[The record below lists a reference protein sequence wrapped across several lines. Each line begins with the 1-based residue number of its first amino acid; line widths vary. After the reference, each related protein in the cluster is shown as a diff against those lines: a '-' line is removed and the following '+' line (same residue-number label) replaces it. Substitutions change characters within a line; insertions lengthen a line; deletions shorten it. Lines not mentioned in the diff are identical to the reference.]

1 MSREQ
6 MQANLTNQLNVLQAA
21 GINAVMFQV
30 RPEADALYRSSYE
43 PWSRWLTG
51 RQGQD
56 PGWDPLEWM
65 VRECHRRG
73 MELHAWINPFR
84 AKTKDTKELA
94 ANHPYWLKPDRF
106 FSYDGLIISTRGK
119 SKTNA
124 TSVMWRPTLCAVT
137 MSTVCTSTTIFIPI
151 LYPVCPFPTMPPSPP
166 TAMDSTTARIGVA
179 TT

>member
-1 MSREQ
+1 MKKILFLLLLLLTVVFRAPAANPLEGPKREMRGTWIQCVNGQFLGMSREQ

-106 FSYDGLIISTRGK
+106 FSYDGLIIFRPGSNRK
-119 SKTNA
+119 
-124 TSVMWRPTLCAVT
+124 PTLH
-137 MSTVCTSTTIFIPI
+137 
-151 LYPVCPFPTMPPSPP
+151 L
-166 TAMDSTTARIGVA
+166 
-179 TT
+179 